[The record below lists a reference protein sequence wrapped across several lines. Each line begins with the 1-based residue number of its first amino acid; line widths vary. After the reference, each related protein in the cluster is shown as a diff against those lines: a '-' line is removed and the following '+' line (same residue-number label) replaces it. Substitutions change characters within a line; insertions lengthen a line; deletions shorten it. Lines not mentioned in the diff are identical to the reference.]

1 MVVRRMLEKEMI
13 AKNVICET
21 TAISVYFMKC
31 MSPIDTMRVL
41 GIYYPK
47 QVPLTQCVC

>member
-21 TAISVYFMKC
+21 IAICVYFTDDDV
-31 MSPIDTMRVL
+31 SFYRL
-41 GIYYPK
+41 
-47 QVPLTQCVC
+47 